1 MCDSVLAFQLN
12 KDEFMVVINFVLE
25 NYTTSIFIIEDGFT
39 ISADTLEQSV
49 DYDWGRLEPIRA

>member
-1 MCDSVLAFQLN
+1 
-12 KDEFMVVINFVLE
+12 MVVINFVLE